1 MIDKSLVENIL
12 NEALST
18 GGDFAE
24 IFVENKV
31 GDSFYLVDGKIE
43 QAISG
48 KDFGI
53 GIRIFKE
60 LFSVYAYTN
69 DMSKENLIKVA
80 KKASQAIR
88 GTKED
93 ITINLIKQDIEN
105 KHKIILAPGSILKDD
120 KILVMK
126 DAYNAA
132 KE

>member
-1 MIDKSLVENIL
+1 MIEKSLIENIL

-24 IFVENKV
+24 VFIENKV
-31 GDSFYLVDGKIE
+31 GDSFYLIDGKVE

-48 KDFGI
+48 NDFGV

-69 DMSKENLIKVA
+69 DMSEENLIKVA
-80 KKASQAIR
+80 QKASKAIR
-88 GTKED
+88 GTKKD
-93 ITINLIKQDIEN
+93 ITISLIKQEIEDR
-105 KHKIILAPGSILKDD
+105 HKIVLAPGSVLKDD

-126 DAYNAA
+126 
-132 KE
+132 